1 MFVISTIFSCIMVL
15 IIGGAD
21 MGKEANELAK
31 SVVSAVLSE
40 LRRYKK
46 KDPNKAFMLLDLA
59 GNMVTE
65 IRSCGPL
72 IACELLKNDG
82 VEYVK
87 LYSPSTVTFE
97 IREVKNN

>member
-46 KDPNKAFMLLDLA
+46 KDPNKAFMLLD
-59 GNMVTE
+59 MVTE

-82 VEYVK
+82 VEYMK
-87 LYSPSTVTFE
+87 LYSPSTVNFE

>member
-1 MFVISTIFSCIMVL
+1 MFVILTIFSCIMVL

-40 LRRYKK
+40 LRRCKK
-46 KDPNKAFMLLDLA
+46 KDPSKAFMLLDLA

-65 IRSCGPL
+65 IKSCGPL

>member
-1 MFVISTIFSCIMVL
+1 
-15 IIGGAD
+15 
-21 MGKEANELAK
+21 
-31 SVVSAVLSE
+31 
-40 LRRYKK
+40 
-46 KDPNKAFMLLDLA
+46 MLLDLA

-82 VEYVK
+82 VEYMK
-87 LYSPSTVTFE
+87 LYSPSTVNFE